1 MFELIKDFSFKALGF
16 IVPSIVRWFYKP
28 EKFTDRIK
36 VRIRGDEDGVTYNC
50 GELPSVH
57 IWLFVSNF
65 TPVEITF
72 DRMYGRLFA
81 GCAVG
86 EFSHLKRYTLPP
98 AQETEILLEFSL
110 TDQQSEFIRRN
121 QGQNK
126 TSLSFGAYVISK
138 IHSIEIA
145 REIKTNNVRYLNCS
159 LPQ

>member
-1 MFELIKDFSFKALGF
+1 M
-16 IVPSIVRWFYKP
+16 VRWLYKS
-28 EKFTDRIK
+28 EKFTDQIK
-36 VRIRGDEDGVTYNC
+36 VRIRGDEDGVIYNC
-50 GELPSVH
+50 GELPSVR
-57 IWLFVSNF
+57 IWLVASNL

-110 TDQQSEFIRRN
+110 TDQQTEFIRRN